1 MGHYET
7 ELASLSDEQ
16 RASFLGDSLAECF
29 DRMGPSVFAQLRP
42 LG

>member
-7 ELASLSDEQ
+7 ELAPLSDEQ

-29 DRMGPSVFAQLRP
+29 DRMGDP
-42 LG
+42 LPVPARR